1 VEYSLNSITVFM
13 SRFSIR
19 DFRHRA
25 TDSEELRS
33 AHPQLQHLETRNWLR
48 QTPEKLGFEAAGSQP
63 V

>member
-1 VEYSLNSITVFM
+1 M

-25 TDSEELRS
+25 TDGGELPSEPRQGRHFEVRY
-33 AHPQLQHLETRNWLR
+33 WLS
-48 QTPEKLGFEAAGSQP
+48 QTPERLSFEAPASQP